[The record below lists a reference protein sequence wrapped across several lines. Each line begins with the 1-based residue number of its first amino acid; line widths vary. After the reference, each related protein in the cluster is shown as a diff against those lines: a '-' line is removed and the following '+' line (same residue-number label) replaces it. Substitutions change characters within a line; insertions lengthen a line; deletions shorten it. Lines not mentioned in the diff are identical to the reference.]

1 MSIIGSALANL
12 NLALYLNTPLMVFW
26 WRFAV
31 LMSEEDSHSRY
42 YKSKMRFCPCSMCSH
57 SLLRNG
63 CVMTRHSKSGVP
75 VTMVVQP
82 LKHKCCRRRRVKFI
96 VHSRDSRRVIS
107 LLLMLAGDVE
117 TNPGP
122 LGNGMGNATTNTFL
136 CKGLYC
142 SKLVLLIEGCNFLAY
157 VRSCS
162 TKHYGDFQPMSLV
175 LQLNPS

>member
-1 MSIIGSALANL
+1 
-12 NLALYLNTPLMVFW
+12 MVFW

-42 YKSKMRFCPCSMCSH
+42 YKSKLRFCPCSMCSH

-82 LKHKCCRRRRVKFI
+82 LKHKCCWRRRVKFI

-122 LGNGMGNATTNTFL
+122 LGNNNFSVSTFFLYPWGNLVKEITLNQCSPINSVGWLIINHCAQSFL
-136 CKGLYC
+136 GCSLFRMIDFCTGSSRIFCAYAKMKGFTPQN
-142 SKLVLLIEGCNFLAY
+142 SV
-157 VRSCS
+157 
-162 TKHYGDFQPMSLV
+162 
-175 LQLNPS
+175 